1 MPIGGNNDTF
11 TITGAKLKVDQG
23 VQVAGSVVY
32 TANATGFGG
41 VTAQIDGNNTLN
53 ITSGKLAGV
62 ANVAHATAAT
72 ITTITHTNVINNT
85 TIHIALKNTSSNKG
99 DFITI
104 GTFAN
109 DNTIKVNYTDEYS
122 IGPGETGMITLRKVN
137 GVLSVFIRE
146 MYSSTA
152 TDFDNKPF
160 YIKSGIN
167 YKYPLY
173 KTTGG
178 NTNSVNINGVTYY
191 EPSGGHTTKTRP
203 PKGLPENV
211 VPPSASSFKI
221 GNNGAMTTL
230 EYSVLGVSSNYDY
243 ASITDSNNVTHAR
256 FILTDGEAGGTFTE
270 SGASSGDSY
279 KLYIEK
285 TDTTLSDTVTAT
297 STTLSSP
304 FAVFHHGSFASGGD
318 PYSHGSVTAAATA
331 GYFYS
336 DTATGTYPL
345 GTLDETPTF
354 YQETALGG
362 DGSGKTMY
370 KFTFHAL
377 TSVDVLMVAG
387 GGGGGGDMA
396 GGGGAGGYLETKNT
410 TISSGQKE
418 IVVGGGGIGG
428 AYTSTESYRSRGRNG
443 AHTSLTGF
451 TTAIG
456 GGGGA
461 TGHNNSDD
469 KPGGNG
475 GSGGG
480 GSGGR
485 QSGGQYGETPG
496 TGTSGQGYDGADS
509 GVTWYP
515 GGGGGA
521 SQKGYGHN
529 GSGGTNHQPHGGDG
543 KQCTITGFTSY
554 WFAGGGGG
562 NGVSSATGHGGK
574 GGGGGGAGHGQTH
587 GTGDTNGL
595 TNGGNGDDGTTS
607 DTQEPPSD
615 RAGGDGGKHTGGGG
629 GGGDHHVSHWG
640 GNGGSGIVIIRT
652 GDPVTTG
659 KDIAKV
665 KDIVI
670 DPENGSNV
678 LISTQGTGISTVKYS
693 IDGGSEVSTPVSQ
706 LSVAHGITPTETKTI
721 LAYAL
726 DASNARLG
734 IKLSKS
740 ILAVYGY
747 ETITLETKSGSQ
759 TIIYVDNGTTEVT
772 NTYKSGGGNTWNGG
786 WILKTG
792 YTAPVTFEY
801 KASAS
806 SGDDGN
812 SYKQIGISDSITET
826 HGSGSSD
833 FDIYHYAYFQS
844 QTNFGGQDITDG
856 SASHA
861 WNSTD
866 TFYIVYKTTGTVEW
880 WQAGTKINSWAWG
893 GSKTVYL
900 SSTFWKQGNGSDNG
914 SFKNIRVRRRQW
926 DGTKYIN

>member
-85 TIHIALKNTSSNKG
+85 TIHIALKNTSPHKG

-221 GNNGAMTTL
+221 GNNSDMTTL
-230 EYSVLGVSSNYDY
+230 EYNVLGVSSNYDY

-256 FILTDGEAGGTFTE
+256 FILTDGEAGGTFAE

-297 STTLSSP
+297 SSTPSSP

-345 GTLDETPTF
+345 GTLDETPTS

-362 DGSGKTMY
+362 DGSGKTTY

-418 IVVGGGGIGG
+418 IVVGGGGIAGC
-428 AYTSTESYRSRGRNG
+428 YTGTESYRSRGRNG
-443 AHTSLTGF
+443 TNTSVTGF

-461 TGHNNSDD
+461 S
-469 KPGGNG
+469 
-475 GSGGG
+475 
-480 GSGGR
+480 
-485 QSGGQYGETPG
+485 
-496 TGTSGQGYDGADS
+496 
-509 GVTWYP
+509 TW
-515 GGGGGA
+515 
-521 SQKGYGHN
+521 
-529 GSGGTNHQPHGGDG
+529 
-543 KQCTITGFTSY
+543 
-554 WFAGGGGG
+554 
-562 NGVSSATGHGGK
+562 
-574 GGGGGGAGHGQTH
+574 
-587 GTGDTNGL
+587 
-595 TNGGNGDDGTTS
+595 
-607 DTQEPPSD
+607 
-615 RAGGDGGKHTGGGG
+615 
-629 GGGDHHVSHWG
+629 
-640 GNGGSGIVIIRT
+640 
-652 GDPVTTG
+652 
-659 KDIAKV
+659 
-665 KDIVI
+665 
-670 DPENGSNV
+670 
-678 LISTQGTGISTVKYS
+678 IS
-693 IDGGSEVSTPVSQ
+693 
-706 LSVAHGITPTETKTI
+706 
-721 LAYAL
+721 
-726 DASNARLG
+726 
-734 IKLSKS
+734 LSKCP
-740 ILAVYGY
+740 IL
-747 ETITLETKSGSQ
+747 
-759 TIIYVDNGTTEVT
+759 
-772 NTYKSGGGNTWNGG
+772 
-786 WILKTG
+786 
-792 YTAPVTFEY
+792 
-801 KASAS
+801 
-806 SGDDGN
+806 
-812 SYKQIGISDSITET
+812 
-826 HGSGSSD
+826 H
-833 FDIYHYAYFQS
+833 
-844 QTNFGGQDITDG
+844 
-856 SASHA
+856 
-861 WNSTD
+861 
-866 TFYIVYKTTGTVEW
+866 
-880 WQAGTKINSWAWG
+880 KID
-893 GSKTVYL
+893 L
-900 SSTFWKQGNGSDNG
+900 SFI
-914 SFKNIRVRRRQW
+914 FLI
-926 DGTKYIN
+926 